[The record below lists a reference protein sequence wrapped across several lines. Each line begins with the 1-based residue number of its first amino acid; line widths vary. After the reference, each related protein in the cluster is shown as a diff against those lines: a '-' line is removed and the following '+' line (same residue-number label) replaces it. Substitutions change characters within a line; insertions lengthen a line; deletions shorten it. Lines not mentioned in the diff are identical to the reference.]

1 MKEFKINTN
10 PIIVLA
16 VRKVSEVDNL
26 LSLLGFSSSFKD
38 NFTQEIK
45 YINTLINDG
54 LIDKSIFNLM
64 DYYDIYVACKN
75 IELTNLDKRYK
86 SKFQNSLSPE
96 MLVGI
101 ELILLLGINQERC
114 DYLINHSE
122 YKEKFRKF
130 TQSILSYIQDHQ
142 NYLYRGVTK

>member
-1 MKEFKINTN
+1 MKESKIKTN

-16 VRKVSEVDNL
+16 VRKVSDIDNL
-26 LSLLGFSSSFKD
+26 LSSLGISSSIKE
-38 NFTQEIK
+38 NFSQEIE

-54 LIDKSIFNLM
+54 LIDNSIFNLM

-75 IELTNLDKRYK
+75 IKLTNLNKKYK
-86 SKFQNSLSPE
+86 ALFENSISPE

-101 ELILLLGINQERC
+101 ELLLLLGINQKRC
-114 DYLINHSE
+114 DFLISHPE
-122 YKEKFRKF
+122 YKDKFRKF

-142 NYLYRGVTK
+142 NYLYEV